1 MNERWLQVRDR
12 LLAFWNQYNR
22 KQKTVLAV
30 TAVLLLV
37 VIIVLIYLLTRTEY
51 EVAFQNLDS
60 NDAAAIMEHLEG
72 AGVSYRLLNGGTA
85 IAVPSSVA
93 DRVRVDVGAQGL
105 IQSGSIGFAEL
116 SRSASALGMTDQEF
130 RVRYRNMLNGEIQQ
144 LLEGMTGVQRAKVLV
159 TLPEES
165 VFLNQEERERALASV
180 RLTLKPGF
188 RPTQEQ
194 IDSYFNLVKT
204 SVPNLHIEDITI
216 TSQYEELQPS
226 SRLLGASGSSGV
238 ADTQMEIRRQFE
250 NDMKR
255 NIQTFLGRIVGIEN
269 MVVSV
274 AAALNFDRKVTQ
286 EQLVQPLANNDNRG
300 IVVSEQNTSSTF
312 QGTDGQ
318 PGGVVG
324 TGQTDIPNYPAAGAS
339 GTTVS
344 EETSSTINYDYNRII
359 NNIEYGPYRVMDL
372 AVSVAI
378 DSGAVTPESLANIEQ
393 MLIQYVRTQL
403 ADSGLDLSNQA
414 LAERVSVFSQEFTRP
429 SPEPVNFFAAW
440 WPALLAG
447 LAAVGAVAAAL
458 AYRRRRQRKLTEEE
472 QPLAAAQET
481 NALELELIR
490 NESMVRRQL
499 EHLAKTKPEDFV
511 SLLRTWLVDE

>member
-194 IDSYFNLVKT
+194 IDS
-204 SVPNLHIEDITI
+204 
-216 TSQYEELQPS
+216 
-226 SRLLGASGSSGV
+226 
-238 ADTQMEIRRQFE
+238 
-250 NDMKR
+250 
-255 NIQTFLGRIVGIEN
+255 
-269 MVVSV
+269 
-274 AAALNFDRKVTQ
+274 
-286 EQLVQPLANNDNRG
+286 
-300 IVVSEQNTSSTF
+300 
-312 QGTDGQ
+312 
-318 PGGVVG
+318 
-324 TGQTDIPNYPAAGAS
+324 
-339 GTTVS
+339 
-344 EETSSTINYDYNRII
+344 
-359 NNIEYGPYRVMDL
+359 
-372 AVSVAI
+372 
-378 DSGAVTPESLANIEQ
+378 
-393 MLIQYVRTQL
+393 
-403 ADSGLDLSNQA
+403 
-414 LAERVSVFSQEFTRP
+414 
-429 SPEPVNFFAAW
+429 
-440 WPALLAG
+440 
-447 LAAVGAVAAAL
+447 
-458 AYRRRRQRKLTEEE
+458 
-472 QPLAAAQET
+472 
-481 NALELELIR
+481 
-490 NESMVRRQL
+490 
-499 EHLAKTKPEDFV
+499 
-511 SLLRTWLVDE
+511 